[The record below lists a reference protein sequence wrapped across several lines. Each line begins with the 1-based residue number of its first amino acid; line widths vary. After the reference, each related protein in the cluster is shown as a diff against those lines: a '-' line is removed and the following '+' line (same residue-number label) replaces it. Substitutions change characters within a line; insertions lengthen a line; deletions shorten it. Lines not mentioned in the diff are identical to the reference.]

1 MRVYVCDGLKHNRM
15 ASAPFLFMV
24 ARLRFDF
31 VGCSDTSRGDG
42 DAFEDKQHQQ
52 QKMQFAQ
59 IEIERIQEKQAA
71 IQQIEK
77 DVVQLNEMFH
87 DLSYLVQEQQVGI
100 DNIENNITVTKEETK
115 TAHTELVEV
124 HSSPPTDDC
133 AAHYTLSLPIH
144 SLFPFIVCLCAA
156 KQSGPRVPKINS

>member
-1 MRVYVCDGLKHNRM
+1 MTFLLFSHALCTTNSRVVPD
-15 ASAPFLFMV
+15 ASRA
-24 ARLRFDF
+24 
-31 VGCSDTSRGDG
+31 DG
-42 DAFEDKQHQQ
+42 DAFEDQQHQQ

-100 DNIENNITVTKEETK
+100 DNIENNITQTKEDTK

-124 HSSPPTDDC
+124 RSTPRPSSSVTC
-133 AAHYTLSLPIH
+133 LL
-144 SLFPFIVCLCAA
+144 VCLILPPSMLSRSSSACA
-156 KQSGPRVPKINS
+156 